1 MLIDSQYIN
10 ANYPICLK
18 KDFLLNLVATA
29 KNPCNMNYL

>member
-1 MLIDSQYIN
+1 MLTK
-10 ANYPICLK
+10 PFFHE